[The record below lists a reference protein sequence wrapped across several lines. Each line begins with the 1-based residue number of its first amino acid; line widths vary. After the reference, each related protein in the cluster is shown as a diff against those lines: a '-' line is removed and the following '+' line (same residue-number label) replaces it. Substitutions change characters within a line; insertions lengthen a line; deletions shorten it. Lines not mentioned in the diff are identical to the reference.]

1 MIEDKIKKHFLRKQS
16 EDLKHLPSFDDL
28 IGPSIHKSSHGYIYY
43 LKIAAS
49 FLLLIALGYWILS
62 PAKKDSIANNNI
74 SYTNNLIQQPE
85 YVWNWQSPTQSLLE
99 YSKK

>member
-1 MIEDKIKKHFLRKQS
+1 MIEDKIRKYFLRKQS
-16 EDLKHLPSFDDL
+16 EDLKHLPSFEEL
-28 IGPSIHKSSHGYIYY
+28 IEQSAPFRGYLYY

-49 FLLLIALGYWILS
+49 ILLLIALGYWLIS
-62 PAKKDSIANNNI
+62 PEKKDAIATNNI
-74 SYTNNLIQQPE
+74 SYTNNLITQPE